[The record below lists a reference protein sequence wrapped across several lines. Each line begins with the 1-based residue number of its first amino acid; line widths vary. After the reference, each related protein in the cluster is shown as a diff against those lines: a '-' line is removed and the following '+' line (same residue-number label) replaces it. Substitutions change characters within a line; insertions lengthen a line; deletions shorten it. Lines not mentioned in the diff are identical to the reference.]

1 MNRVG
6 LSVIGALW
14 VTTGF
19 VLLVAPRT
27 FYDVTPGVA
36 LMGSYSAHFIRDVGL
51 AFIASGAVTLAGAH
65 RSDRLLALAGV
76 AWPVLHAL
84 FHVQV
89 WAHRKFPF
97 DDVAAFDAVAVV
109 LPALLAMVLAWRVPL
124 ADAAKRQELL
134 R

>member
-1 MNRVG
+1 MNRAG

-14 VTTGF
+14 VTTGV

-36 LMGSYSAHFIRDVGL
+36 MMGPYSVHFIRDVGL
-51 AFIASGAVTLAGAH
+51 AFIASGAVTLAGAR
-65 RSDRLLALAGV
+65 RSDRVLVLAGV

-84 FHVQV
+84 FHLQV
-89 WAHRKFPF
+89 WAHRGFPF
-97 DDVAAFDAVAVV
+97 DVIAAFDTVAVV